1 MSWIEKEKINSEKKF
16 LALLKKQ
23 EKAMKYNIPKEL
35 KKAEVPYLQK
45 ERNNIYKRQNK
56 KYDIKFGKIMEQIYS
71 FEHEKYY
78 VGIHRTCN
86 DVNKIMK
93 EGIAMKKNLTDINN
107 HVQIIKNFPFM
118 LEQIE
123 HANEYKG
130 STAVLILKIPKKDID
145 CNYETMEERDP
156 IYYQKDGTL
165 FLDPKY
171 IVGFVPNNGGE
182 ISDFIFN
189 DVIDKNVNIYPH
201 YYDDSISNLQNKKSI

>member
-1 MSWIEKEKINSEKKF
+1 
-16 LALLKKQ
+16 
-23 EKAMKYNIPKEL
+23 
-35 KKAEVPYLQK
+35 
-45 ERNNIYKRQNK
+45 
-56 KYDIKFGKIMEQIYS
+56 
-71 FEHEKYY
+71 
-78 VGIHRTCN
+78 
-86 DVNKIMK
+86 
-93 EGIAMKKNLTDINN
+93 
-107 HVQIIKNFPFM
+107 M

-123 HANEYKG
+123 HANEYNG